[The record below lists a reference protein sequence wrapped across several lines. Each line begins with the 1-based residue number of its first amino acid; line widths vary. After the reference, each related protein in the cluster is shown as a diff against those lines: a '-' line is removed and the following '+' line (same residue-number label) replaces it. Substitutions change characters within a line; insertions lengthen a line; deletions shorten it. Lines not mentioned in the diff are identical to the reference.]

1 MAALDTCFPVIVSA
15 DDPVASK
22 PSPEPYQLALAR
34 LGGGTFVPSA
44 CVAIEDSRWG
54 IVSAR
59 AAGMRVV
66 GVTSSYA
73 ADALSEA
80 DLVVSSVAD
89 LSLTVLGQL
98 VDGPPRR

>member
-1 MAALDTCFPVIVSA
+1 
-15 DDPVASK
+15 
-22 PSPEPYQLALAR
+22 
-34 LGGGTFVPSA
+34 
-44 CVAIEDSRWG
+44 
-54 IVSAR
+54 
-59 AAGMRVV
+59 MRVV